1 MINLFISFFNKYDAP
16 IYFMLDPWLK
26 LIENF
31 NINNVF
37 VLVKLLKLGQDR
49 LGWKSVELCL
59 KYMFSSML
67 NVNCLT
73 H

>member
-1 MINLFISFFNKYDAP
+1 M
-16 IYFMLDPWLK
+16 
-26 LIENF
+26 
-31 NINNVF
+31 
-37 VLVKLLKLGQDR
+37 KLLKLGQDR
-49 LGWKSVELCL
+49 LGWKSVEICL